1 MIPAKSTFQVVAT
14 LAVLLLFG
22 LSVGCNGFFVDP
34 TLTSIAVSPTSPA
47 VTVGKTIQ
55 LSAFGTYD
63 DGSRKSITSGVDW
76 SSGTPTVASIDS
88 KTGIATG
95 VTAGS
100 TTITASSQG
109 LSGSASMTVLP
120 SSVTSITI
128 IPTAPSIRQGGT
140 QQFTA
145 TAQDGTDITNIVG
158 WTSSDTTQVTISSSG
173 LATSIGTVNGN
184 TPITI
189 TASITTDAGTVSKS
203 VILIVT
209 L

>member
-1 MIPAKSTFQVVAT
+1 MIPAKGTFQVIAT
-14 LAVLLLFG
+14 IAVLVLFG

-34 TLTSIAVSPTSPA
+34 TLTSIAVSPTTPA

-88 KTGIATG
+88 KSGIATG

-128 IPTAPSIRQGGT
+128 TPTTQSIKQGGS

-145 TAQDGTDITNIVG
+145 MAQDGTDITNIVT

-173 LATSIGTVNGN
+173 LASSIGTV
-184 TPITI
+184 TAPTSITI
-189 TASITTDAGTVSKS
+189 TATITTDAGTVNKTA
-203 VILIVT
+203 T
-209 L
+209 LVVNP